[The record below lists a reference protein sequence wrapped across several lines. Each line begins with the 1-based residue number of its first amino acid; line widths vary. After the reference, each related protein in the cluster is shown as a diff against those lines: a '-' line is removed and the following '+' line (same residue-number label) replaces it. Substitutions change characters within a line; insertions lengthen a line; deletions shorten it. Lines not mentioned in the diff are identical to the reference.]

1 MIFGP
6 FRTISSNN
14 IQALMALLSEK
25 GQPLDPMVCPGG
37 LMCSRSCA
45 ILWVF
50 QGFSIGFAT
59 EFPVPSGKL
68 TKNYGKSPCLM
79 GKSTIYLWP
88 F

>member
-1 MIFGP
+1 MLFFCMVSLRFSRILDDFGEFPMIFGP

-45 ILWVF
+45 ILSLSV
-50 QGFSIGFAT
+50 
-59 EFPVPSGKL
+59 SGIFHRICYKISC
-68 TKNYGKSPCLM
+68 T
-79 GKSTIYLWP
+79 LW
-88 F
+88 